1 MGRMRGE
8 SQIRAD
14 QIRAEQVSYRKFI
27 EVELRS
33 LVREASELLSREDKP
48 DWGVVRLLLNNATG
62 RVKSSASKSAKA
74 NNSPSDKQVSKLH
87 LLVD

>member
-1 MGRMRGE
+1 MRRMRGVRE
-8 SQIRAD
+8 
-14 QIRAEQVSYRKFI
+14 IRAEQASYRKFI

-62 RVKSSASKSAKA
+62 RATEIIGIEKREG
-74 NNSPSDKQVSKLH
+74 
-87 LLVD
+87 